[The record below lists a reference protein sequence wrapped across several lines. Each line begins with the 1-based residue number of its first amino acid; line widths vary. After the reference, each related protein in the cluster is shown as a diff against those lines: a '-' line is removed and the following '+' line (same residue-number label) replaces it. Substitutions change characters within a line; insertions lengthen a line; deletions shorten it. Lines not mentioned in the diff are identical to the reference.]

1 VFRIGSL
8 VLTPEEVAKR
18 KQYLEITPQDEERLR
33 EAHPLLSRQTQAI
46 IDRFYD
52 YLLAHDHTRRM
63 LEAPGLVER
72 LKGLQT
78 QYFTE
83 LTSGVYDLAYFE
95 RRLRVGQAHHRI
107 GLSPEWYMG
116 AYVKYLHLATEVLRT
131 AFAPDDE
138 KFFQTLISLT
148 KIISLDKALAVDA
161 YQHAAQVA
169 LEEKSAEIERKSEE
183 VKRSNEEL
191 RRVQAAK
198 RQLTD
203 MIIHDLQNPLTGVSA
218 ALQVVATGEKL
229 PDSSQ
234 RALTEAVRRCQ
245 DLARMIMNVLQVS
258 RAETGELETFLED
271 LDLSRISR
279 DVVEAF
285 RTAAELEGRSLVFET
300 PGELKLRSDEA
311 LLRRILQNLI
321 RNALR
326 HTPKGTPVV
335 VRLET
340 ESPERVRLSVIDSGP
355 GIPVEAQAR
364 LFEPFGAS
372 SLRQAGLHVD
382 TGLGLPSCRVMARAI
397 GAEIQVESDG
407 RKGTIFSLILPR
419 HPSVKG

>member
-18 KQYLEITPQDEERLR
+18 KHYLEITPQDEQRLR
-33 EAHPLLSRQTQAI
+33 EAHPHLIRQTGTI

-63 LEAPGLVER
+63 LSAPGLVQR

-78 QYFTE
+78 QYFIE

-95 RRLRVGQAHHRI
+95 RRLRVGQSHHRI

-116 AYVKYLHLATEVLRT
+116 AYVKYLHIATDVLST
-131 AFAPDDE
+131 AFGRDYE
-138 KFFQTLISLT
+138 KFLQTLISLT
-148 KIISLDKALAVDA
+148 KIISLDQALAVDA
-161 YQHAAQVA
+161 YQHAAQEA

-203 MIIHDLQNPLTGVSA
+203 MIVHDLQNPLTGISA
-218 ALQVVATGEKL
+218 ALQVVGAGERL

-234 RALTEAVRRCQ
+234 RALSEAVRRCQ
-245 DLARMIMNVLQVS
+245 DLATMIMNVLQVS

-279 DVVEAF
+279 EVVEAF
-285 RTAAELEGRSLVFET
+285 RTAAELEGRSLVVET
-300 PGELKLRSDEA
+300 PGEVKLRSDQT

-326 HTPKGTPVV
+326 HTPKGTQVV
-335 VRLET
+335 VRLEFD
-340 ESPERVRLSVIDSGP
+340 SPEWVRLSVIDDGP
-355 GIPVEAQAR
+355 GIPADAQAR

-372 SLRQAGLHVD
+372 SLRKAGLQVD
-382 TGLGLPSCRVMARAI
+382 TGLGLPSCRIMARAI
-397 GAEIQVESDG
+397 GAEIQLKSDG
-407 RKGTIFSLILPR
+407 RRGTTFSLILPR
-419 HPSVKG
+419 PPR